1 MKQYPYLLIIA
12 LFLIVTG
19 FQPCSAQT
27 SFTFGY
33 DASGNRLNRT
43 IPLKSATIP
52 KDTTEISK
60 ALIPLEDQI
69 GLHQIRIYPNPTIG
83 QVRVEIANLG
93 ETAANLQIYSIR
105 GSLLQQ
111 VRLYGESA
119 NIDLGS

>member
-1 MKQYPYLLIIA
+1 M
-12 LFLIVTG
+12 
-19 FQPCSAQT
+19 
-27 SFTFGY
+27 
-33 DASGNRLNRT
+33 NRT
-43 IPLKSATIP
+43 IPLKNATFP

-83 QVRVEIANLG
+83 QVRVDIANLG
-93 ETAANLQIYSIR
+93 ETVANLQIYSLR

-119 NIDLGS
+119 NIDLGSQPHGIYLLKISIGKNTSVWKIIKD